1 MLNLENNTMN
11 KILAISGSLR
21 NTSSNTTILKYLQKI
36 TPADIV
42 FEIYDE
48 LGALPHFN
56 PDIDNEKSPEVVTRF
71 RSKLKEASGV
81 IICTPEYAFGVPGVL
96 KNGLDWIVSSGE
108 FTDKP
113 TATISASP
121 LATGGD
127 KAHASLLVTI
137 KVMGAKVVENGSV
150 TVPIVLKKFDTEGN
164 MIDDKIAKEFEVLMN
179 SLISAF

>member
-1 MLNLENNTMN
+1 MN

>member
-1 MLNLENNTMN
+1 MN

-21 NTSSNTTILKYLQKI
+21 SISSNTTILKYLQKI
-36 TPADIV
+36 TPTDV
-42 FEIYDE
+42 EFEIYDE

-56 PDIDNEKSPEVVTRF
+56 PDIDNELSPEVVTRF
-71 RSKLKEASGV
+71 RSKLKEANGV

-137 KVMGAKVVENGSV
+137 KVMGAKLVENGSV
-150 TVPIVLKKFDTEGN
+150 TVPIVLKKFDAEGN
-164 MIDDKIAKEFEVLMN
+164 IIEEQTAREFEMMMN

>member
-1 MLNLENNTMN
+1 MN

-21 NTSSNTTILKYLQKI
+21 STSSNTTILKYLQKI
-36 TPADIV
+36 APSDV
-42 FEIYDE
+42 EFEIYDE

-71 RSKLKEASGV
+71 RAKLKEANGV

-137 KVMGAKVVENGSV
+137 KVMGAKIVESGSV
-150 TVPIVLKKFDTEGN
+150 TVPIVLKKFDAEGN
-164 MIDDKIAKEFEVLMN
+164 MIDDKTAKEFEVMMN

>member
-1 MLNLENNTMN
+1 MN

-21 NTSSNTTILKYLQKI
+21 SISSNTTILKYLQRI
-36 TPADIV
+36 TPEDIG

-71 RSKLKEASGV
+71 RAKLKEASGV

-150 TVPIVLKKFDTEGN
+150 TVPIVLKKFDAEGN
-164 MIDDKIAKEFEVLMN
+164 MIDDKTAKEFEVMMN